1 MNKIKALFL
10 LPLLAFALSSTA
22 CGTTRIPPGYA
33 GIVVNQ
39 SGTDRGVDSYPATTG
54 RVWYNPFN
62 TSVYEYP
69 TFTQTVVWTKNAQ
82 EGNPINEEIT
92 FTNKDKMLIAVDVNL
107 SYQLNISKVP
117 AFYVKFRSDD
127 LSTFTNGYMHNVA
140 RDAFN
145 TEGGKYSIDQIMGDN
160 ASFIADVRKTLQEQL
175 SPLGVE
181 LGQFG
186 VIGAPRPPPS
196 VIEQITA
203 SVHAT
208 QLTQQKV
215 NELQQVE
222 ADAKKVVAQA
232 GGAADARLRQ
242 ADAEA
247 EANKRIAASISPTL
261 VEYLRV
267 QKWDGALP
275 QVTGGGTIP
284 MLNLNAAKQ

>member
-1 MNKIKALFL
+1 MINRILGIAA
-10 LPLLAFALSSTA
+10 LLALALSSTA
-22 CGTTRIPPGYA
+22 CGTTRIPPGYV
-33 GIVVNQ
+33 GIIVNQ

-69 TFTQTVVWTKNAQ
+69 TYAQNVVWTKSVE
-82 EGNPINEEIT
+82 EGKALNEEIS
-92 FTNKDKMLIAVDVNL
+92 FTNKDKMLISVDVNM
-107 SYQLNISKVP
+107 SYQLQPEKVP

-127 LSTFTNGYMHNVA
+127 LMTFTDGFMHNAA

-145 TEGGKYSIDQIMGDN
+145 TEAGRYSIDEIMGDN
-160 ASFIADVRKTLQEQL
+160 AKFLADVRTTLQNNL
-175 SPLGVE
+175 GPLGVNII
-181 LGQFG
+181 QFG
-186 VIGAPRPPPS
+186 IIGAPRPPQA
-196 VIEQITA
+196 VIDQITA

-215 NELQQVE
+215 NELQQVK
-222 ADAKKVVAQA
+222 ADADKVVAKAQGEADGRIKQA
-232 GGAADARLRQ
+232 N
-242 ADAEA
+242 AEA
-247 EANKRIAASISPTL
+247 EANKTIAASISPTL